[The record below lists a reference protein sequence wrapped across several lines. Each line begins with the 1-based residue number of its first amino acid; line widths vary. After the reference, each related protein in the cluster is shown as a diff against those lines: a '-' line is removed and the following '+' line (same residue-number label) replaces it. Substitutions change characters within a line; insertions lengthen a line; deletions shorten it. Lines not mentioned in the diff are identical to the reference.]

1 LIRLTGKA
9 SGHIPAPALLSSRN
23 IFIRTLHCET
33 YDRCPSAESDQPT
46 YGRRPAGARPW
57 CPGAFDHLAD
67 HSVMSLIFMRGA
79 PISAHRVKPAKIR
92 CMKFRSLIVA
102 ALLLAGCASQRSSG
116 LSDTNSQINKN
127 RDRDLYECER
137 EAAFAGAGGKS
148 QVFDNCM
155 KARGYTQK

>member
-1 LIRLTGKA
+1 
-9 SGHIPAPALLSSRN
+9 
-23 IFIRTLHCET
+23 
-33 YDRCPSAESDQPT
+33 
-46 YGRRPAGARPW
+46 
-57 CPGAFDHLAD
+57 
-67 HSVMSLIFMRGA
+67 
-79 PISAHRVKPAKIR
+79 
-92 CMKFRSLIVA
+92 MKFRSLIVA